1 MNYSNIKC
9 HFYNCDFDSFLETGT
24 LCHKTKISS
33 DISWGIH
40 NQIMCVFMSNTAVEY
55 RISLVQG

>member
-9 HFYNCDFDSFLETGT
+9 HFYNYDFDSFLETGT

-33 DISWGIH
+33 DITFYSNIL
-40 NQIMCVFMSNTAVEY
+40 IILPVFQFLN
-55 RISLVQG
+55 

>member
-9 HFYNCDFDSFLETGT
+9 HFYNYDFDSFLETGT

-33 DISWGIH
+33 DISWGGSELR
-40 NQIMCVFMSNTAVEY
+40 NMSNTAVEY